1 MKAILAAIDEKEL
14 QWIYVQSSG
23 PGGQNVNKVATAVQL
38 RFDIAHSA
46 SLPEEARKRLAR
58 LAGRRCTQE
67 GVLII
72 EAKRYRTQEKNRQDA
87 LERLAY
93 LLNKASEKPKIRR
106 KTKPTKASQQQRLA
120 KKRRRSDVKRLRGQ
134 PPSRDEA

>member
-1 MKAILAAIDEKEL
+1 MKDILALIDEKEL
-14 QWIYVQSSG
+14 QWAYVQSSG

-38 RFDIAHSA
+38 RFDVAHSA

-58 LAGRRCTQE
+58 LAGRRLTQD

-87 LERLAY
+87 LKRLAD
-93 LLNKASEKPKIRR
+93 LLQKASEKPKTRR
-106 KTKPTKASQQQRLA
+106 KTKPTQASQQQRLA
-120 KKRRRSDVKRLRGQ
+120 KKRRRSEVKRLRGES
-134 PPSRDEA
+134 PSREEA